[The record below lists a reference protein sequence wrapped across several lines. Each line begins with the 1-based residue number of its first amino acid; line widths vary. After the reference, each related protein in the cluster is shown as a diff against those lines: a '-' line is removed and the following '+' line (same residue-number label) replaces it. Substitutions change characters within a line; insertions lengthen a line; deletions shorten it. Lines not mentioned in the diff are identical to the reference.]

1 MNDDLYA
8 QKLAW
13 FKQNER
19 PEAVL
24 LVADDP
30 ELTKVVVAWT
40 SLDVRPVVKPSRFQ
54 GESER
59 DVWDWLWANV
69 HYSTDDL
76 AERSSLPPRSSN
88 GN

>member
-1 MNDDLYA
+1 MNEEVYA

-24 LVADDP
+24 LVAGDP
-30 ELTKVVVAWT
+30 GRIKIAVAWI
-40 SLDVRPVVKPSRFQ
+40 SLDVRAVEKPSRLL

-59 DVWDWLWANV
+59 ETWDWLWANA
-69 HYSTDDL
+69 HYSLDDL
-76 AERSSLPPRSSN
+76 AERSSLTVPLVQ
-88 GN
+88 